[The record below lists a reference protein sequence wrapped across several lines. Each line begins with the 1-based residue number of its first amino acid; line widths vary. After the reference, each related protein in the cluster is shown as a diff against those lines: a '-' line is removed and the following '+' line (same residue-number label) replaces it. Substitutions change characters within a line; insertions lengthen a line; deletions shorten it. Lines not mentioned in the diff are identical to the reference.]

1 MQKHSGK
8 ESEASSEDLVSAI
21 ARQDRHAEHQLVYQ
35 FRPQIFALLT
45 KLTRDRTLAEDL
57 THETFIIVLKSL
69 RQEKLRQ
76 PDKLVSYL
84 FQTARFTFYG
94 WLRRGDNKLELRDC
108 FDNVASPDSSVER
121 AMTNQQNRTFLKRT
135 ISELPVNRDRDLL
148 YRRYIRDENVTE
160 ICDALNLSS
169 EHFHRVISRAR
180 NRLKKNVTALQSA

>member
-8 ESEASSEDLVSAI
+8 ESESSAEDLVSAI
-21 ARQDRHAEHQLVYQ
+21 ARQERHAEQQLVQQ
-35 FRPQIFALLT
+35 FRPQIIALLT

-69 RQEKLRQ
+69 RLNKLRQ

-84 FQTARFTFYG
+84 FQTARYTFYG
-94 WLRRGDNKLELRDC
+94 WLRRGDNKLELRDS
-108 FDNVASPDSSVER
+108 FDNVASTDNSVER

-160 ICDALNLSS
+160 ICDALNLTS

-180 NRLKKNVTALQSA
+180 NRLKKNVIALQSA